1 MRWLKVLAI
10 AVAVVIV
17 FFVISSLVH
26 ILYLIGVGLLI
37 AAALFA
43 AFKGWEQYKRARER
57 HEERR
62 QQREERRARPSI
74 EAPRQQPT
82 CLPIDAPRQ
91 QPTGLPPAATPPA
104 STWTRSLPASS
115 VSCLTLSGTALRSS
129 ASPCSAQRLSCVA
142 VRNPPLAGD
151 VACGGTGRAV
161 GVAAARRADS
171 DLVRVAAQLTATPV
185 QPHPADR
192 RAGS

>member
-10 AVAVVIV
+10 AVAVMIV

-37 AAALFA
+37 AAALVA

-62 QQREERRARPSI
+62 QQRAERRARPSI

-82 CLPIDAPRQ
+82 GLPIDVPRQ
-91 QPTGLPPAATPPA
+91 QPSGLPSAATPSGFDVEEELA
-104 STWTRSLPASS
+104 RLKRELP
-115 VSCLTLSGTALRSS
+115 
-129 ASPCSAQRLSCVA
+129 
-142 VRNPPLAGD
+142 
-151 VACGGTGRAV
+151 
-161 GVAAARRADS
+161 DS
-171 DLVRVAAQLTATPV
+171 
-185 QPHPADR
+185 
-192 RAGS
+192 

>member
-43 AFKGWEQYKRARER
+43 AVKGWEQYKRARER

-62 QQREERRARPSI
+62 QQRAELRARPSI

-82 CLPIDAPRQ
+82 GLPIEAPRQQPTGLPIEAPRQ
-91 QPTGLPPAATPPA
+91 QPTGLPPAATPSGFDVDEELA
-104 STWTRSLPASS
+104 RLKRELP
-115 VSCLTLSGTALRSS
+115 
-129 ASPCSAQRLSCVA
+129 
-142 VRNPPLAGD
+142 
-151 VACGGTGRAV
+151 
-161 GVAAARRADS
+161 DS
-171 DLVRVAAQLTATPV
+171 
-185 QPHPADR
+185 
-192 RAGS
+192 

>member
-43 AFKGWEQYKRARER
+43 AVKGWDQYKRARER

-62 QQREERRARPSI
+62 QQRLRQPEERRTRPSV
-74 EAPRQQPT
+74 EAPRQQS
-82 CLPIDAPRQ
+82 
-91 QPTGLPPAATPPA
+91 TGLPP
-104 STWTRSLPASS
+104 
-115 VSCLTLSGTALRSS
+115 
-129 ASPCSAQRLSCVA
+129 
-142 VRNPPLAGD
+142 
-151 VACGGTGRAV
+151 
-161 GVAAARRADS
+161 
-171 DLVRVAAQLTATPV
+171 TATPSGFDV
-185 QPHPADR
+185 DEELVRLKRELPD
-192 RAGS
+192 S

>member
-17 FFVISSLVH
+17 FVVISSLMH

-43 AFKGWEQYKRARER
+43 VFKGWDQYKRARER

-62 QQREERRARPSI
+62 QQRLQRPEKHRARPSI

-82 CLPIDAPRQ
+82 
-91 QPTGLPPAATPPA
+91 GLPPTA
-104 STWTRSLPASS
+104 TRSGLDVDEELA
-115 VSCLTLSGTALRSS
+115 
-129 ASPCSAQRLSCVA
+129 RLK
-142 VRNPPLAGD
+142 REMP
-151 VACGGTGRAV
+151 
-161 GVAAARRADS
+161 DS
-171 DLVRVAAQLTATPV
+171 
-185 QPHPADR
+185 
-192 RAGS
+192 

>member
-37 AAALFA
+37 AAALVA

-57 HEERR
+57 REERR
-62 QQREERRARPSI
+62 QQRLQQREERRARPSI

-82 CLPIDAPRQ
+82 GLPIEAPRQ
-91 QPTGLPPAATPPA
+91 QPTGLPPAATA
-104 STWTRSLPASS
+104 SGFDVDEELARLKRELP
-115 VSCLTLSGTALRSS
+115 
-129 ASPCSAQRLSCVA
+129 
-142 VRNPPLAGD
+142 
-151 VACGGTGRAV
+151 
-161 GVAAARRADS
+161 DS
-171 DLVRVAAQLTATPV
+171 
-185 QPHPADR
+185 
-192 RAGS
+192 

>member
-43 AFKGWEQYKRARER
+43 AVKGWEQYKRARER

-62 QQREERRARPSI
+62 QQRPQQREERRARPSI
-74 EAPRQQPT
+74 EAPRQ
-82 CLPIDAPRQ
+82 R
-91 QPTGLPPAATPPA
+91 PTGLPPAATSSGFDVDEELA
-104 STWTRSLPASS
+104 RLKRELP
-115 VSCLTLSGTALRSS
+115 
-129 ASPCSAQRLSCVA
+129 
-142 VRNPPLAGD
+142 
-151 VACGGTGRAV
+151 
-161 GVAAARRADS
+161 DS
-171 DLVRVAAQLTATPV
+171 
-185 QPHPADR
+185 
-192 RAGS
+192 